1 MTADDLAKALGIL
14 PPRAEAWFAPLYQ
27 GMLSDGITTPV
38 RQAMFIAQVGHES
51 GSFLYVREL
60 ASGAA
65 YEGRQDLGNVRQ
77 GDGRRFRGRGL
88 IQITG
93 RANYEK
99 ASQALFGDD
108 RLLKRPEILEERTN
122 AAISATWWWKAHG
135 LNEMADPGNE
145 TAFLRV
151 TRRINGGTNGLE
163 DRRQRWA
170 RAKAV
175 LGVA

>member
-1 MTADDLAKALGIL
+1 M
-14 PPRAEAWFAPLYQ
+14 WFEPLHQ
-27 GMLSDGITTPV
+27 GMLADDITGGV
-38 RQAMFIAQVGHES
+38 RQAMFLAQIGHES
-51 GSFLYVREL
+51 QSFLYVREL

-65 YEGRQDLGNVRQ
+65 YEGRQDLGNVQQ

-93 RANYEK
+93 RANYAK

-108 RLLKRPEILEERTN
+108 RLLRNPEILEERDN
-122 AAISATWWWKAHG
+122 AAISATWWWKSHG

-163 DRRQRWA
+163 DRRRRWA